1 MVRFTWWR
9 RTLSAKRPAPD
20 AKHLTPGV
28 SRRKQGLSCMGTLI
42 PLAPAP
48 KHDLTTI
55 YGEVLQRWITQAG
68 RSLPT

>member
-1 MVRFTWWR
+1 
-9 RTLSAKRPAPD
+9 
-20 AKHLTPGV
+20 
-28 SRRKQGLSCMGTLI
+28 MGTLI